1 MIFVVNH
8 LISEKEIE
16 MYHDEQMTKLVVLLF
31 QKIAKLMYFSIIII
45 VAEKL
50 HLLLADTTT
59 RNLQK
64 DF

>member
-1 MIFVVNH
+1 VVNH